1 MSTIPDRVLR
11 YVVEDL
17 LCQRHLA
24 YLEVDAEG
32 VLLSFGG
39 DLLHHGFSSLCS
51 GDRADE
57 QLPFLIGLCPCP
69 EERMQLSALQTE
81 NGACLDVHFVRD
93 SQTDSSWIILLD
105 ARSEHQH
112 KQIMQ
117 QKGNELSLRS
127 EKQTRMLHAHLGKSI
142 AELLLTGEWPIR
154 SSGERRTATI
164 LFSDIREFT
173 PFSEQSTPETVFGAL
188 NQYIPAMID
197 AIQEHGGVVDKIM
210 GDAVMAVFGLLE
222 ADVASPQLATRA
234 AVGILRN
241 LAEVNHSRA
250 AAGQHCLEAGIGITT
265 GPVAVGLIGSQDRR
279 GFSAIGH
286 HVNFASRLQ
295 GQARPGEI
303 LIDETTHR
311 LLKQDGV
318 CYNERRLQLKG
329 LAQPVLAWSY
339 FPLLAGREP
348 WE

>member
-1 MSTIPDRVLR
+1 MSQPPAILTQYLMDVLL
-11 YVVEDL
+11 EE
-17 LCQRHLA
+17 RHPA
-24 YLEVDAEG
+24 YLEVDEAG
-32 VLLSFGG
+32 CLLRCGG
-39 DLLHHGFSSLCS
+39 ALGHHGIDSLQV
-51 GDRADE
+51 GAPVED
-57 QLPFLIGLCPCP
+57 QLPFLLGLLPCP
-69 EERMQLSALQTE
+69 DPRMVLSSVQTE
-81 NGACLDVHFVRD
+81 QDRCVDVHILQD
-93 SQTDSSWIILLD
+93 AQSGSSWVILLD

-112 KQIMQ
+112 KQVMQ

-241 LAEVNHSRA
+241 LAEVNHSRTT
-250 AAGQHCLEAGIGITT
+250 AGQHCLEAGIGITT

-318 CYNERRLQLKG
+318 CYNERSLQLKG
-329 LAQPVLAWSY
+329 LAQPVRAWSY
-339 FPLLAGREP
+339 FPLMAKKEP
-348 WE
+348 WG